1 VGRENIACK
10 ISIKT
15 KLSAGGGTQVVEHL
29 HYKHEVL
36 SSDPNTAKKKSQ
48 YYSLT
53 LSLKTICRK
62 LL

>member
-36 SSDPNTAKKKSQ
+36 SSDPNTAKKKVSIIH
-48 YYSLT
+48 LP
-53 LSLKTICRK
+53 
-62 LL
+62 